1 MPALKFSEYVV
12 GQRYET
18 KSIKLSKTDIME
30 FAKIY
35 DPQYMHLDEEKAKKG
50 RFGSLIAS
58 GMQTMNISFK
68 LWIEVG
74 VYGENVVA
82 GTGMNHIQFI
92 KPVFPDDELRVV
104 AEVIELLP
112 RRRGNG
118 IVTVLLTT
126 YNQNHQKVFQA
137 ELSALIDN

>member
-1 MPALKFSEYVV
+1 MRFSEYVI

-18 KSIKLSKTDIME
+18 TSLALSKSDIIE
-30 FAKIY
+30 FATIY
-35 DPQYMHLDEEKAKKG
+35 DPQYMHLDEEKAKQG

-74 VYGENVVA
+74 VYGEHVVA
-82 GTGMNHIQFI
+82 GTGMNNIQFL
-92 KPVFPDDELRVV
+92 KPVFPDDELHVI
-104 AEVIELLP
+104 AEVIGLTP
-112 RRRGNG
+112 RRKGNG
-118 IVTVLLTT
+118 IVTVLLSTF
-126 YNQNHQKVFQA
+126 NQKNQKVFQA

>member
-1 MPALKFSEYVV
+1 MKFSEYVV

-18 KSIKLSKTDIME
+18 KSIKLSKSDIME

-82 GTGMNHIQFI
+82 GTGMNHIQFLAKGI
-92 KPVFPDDELRVV
+92 FKMLGSGIQIIMVYFWFQKKNRLRT
-104 AEVIELLP
+104 ES
-112 RRRGNG
+112 
-118 IVTVLLTT
+118 VLLHHFYAT
-126 YNQNHQKVFQA
+126 A
-137 ELSALIDN
+137 

>member
-1 MPALKFSEYVV
+1 MRFSEYEL

-18 KSIKLSKTDIME
+18 KSMTLSKRDMID

-35 DPQYMHLDEEKAKKG
+35 DPQYMHLDEEKAAQG
-50 RFGSLIAS
+50 RFGSIIAS

-74 VYGENVVA
+74 IYGEHVVA
-82 GTGMNHIQFI
+82 GTGMNNIQFM
-92 KPVFPDDELRVV
+92 KPVFPDDELHVI
-104 AEVIELLP
+104 AEVIALFP
-112 RRRGNG
+112 RRKGNG
-118 IVTVLLTT
+118 IVTVLLSTF
-126 YNQNHQKVFQA
+126 NQKNQKVFQA

>member
-1 MPALKFSEYVV
+1 MKYSEYAI
-12 GQRYET
+12 GQVYKT

-30 FAKIY
+30 FAKMY
-35 DPQYMHLDEEKAKKG
+35 DPQYMHLDEEKAKQG

-74 VYGENVVA
+74 VYGEHVVA
-82 GTGMNHIQFI
+82 GTGMNNIQFI
-92 KPVFPDDELRVV
+92 KPVFPDDELHVT
-104 AEVIELLP
+104 AEVINLLP

-126 YNQNHQKVFQA
+126 FNQNNQKVFQA